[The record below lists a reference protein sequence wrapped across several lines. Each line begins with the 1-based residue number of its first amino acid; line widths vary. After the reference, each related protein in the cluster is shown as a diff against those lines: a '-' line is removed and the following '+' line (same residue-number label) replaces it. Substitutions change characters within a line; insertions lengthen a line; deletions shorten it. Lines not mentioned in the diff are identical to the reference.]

1 MTEKMEEV
9 KLCSQSLSAAD
20 PGPGV
25 VTKSEILPERKPY
38 GSHDFSKNLK
48 KWSKSILK
56 YHNK

>member
-1 MTEKMEEV
+1 MTEKMEEE

-25 VTKSEILPERKPY
+25 AKSEILPERKLY

-48 KWSKSILK
+48 KLPNLS
-56 YHNK
+56 